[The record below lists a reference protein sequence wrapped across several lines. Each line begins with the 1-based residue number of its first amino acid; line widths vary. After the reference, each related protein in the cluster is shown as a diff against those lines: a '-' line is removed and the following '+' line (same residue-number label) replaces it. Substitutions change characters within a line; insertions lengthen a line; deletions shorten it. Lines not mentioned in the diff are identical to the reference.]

1 MAKVNNSKYEIT
13 SLQLMGFMVSGEI
26 GIGILTLPSILA
38 QKVGHDGW
46 ISVIGAGVI
55 CLFEGLI
62 ITYLLKAYSNKT
74 IFEINNIIYG
84 KILGTILNLAFILY
98 LLFITG
104 ITLRVFE
111 EAVNVIILKLTP
123 PIVITFLVLLSTIYG
138 IQKGLKVISR
148 FAVLL
153 LFSYF
158 ILIVTLL
165 LVVKYVRYTY
175 LLPVGKAG
183 LMPIIQGIR
192 LSLYSFLG
200 FELIAIIYPNIKD
213 KANAP
218 KYMVATLI
226 FSTIYYALSVIVSIM
241 VFGETKLSMLVFP
254 IYNMEQCIEAP
265 VIERLDTLYILFW
278 FPTMAASVRAYLFS
292 VYYSI
297 SMQFKAKKSNPLLF
311 IVIAVEIII
320 SRIPKNFESTY
331 AYAEQAGN
339 IGMIIIFTII
349 ITFFISIFRKKVKT

>member
-1 MAKVNNSKYEIT
+1 MNNPRHEIT
-13 SLQLMGFMVSGEI
+13 SVQLMGFIVSAQI

-46 ISVIGAGVI
+46 ISVIGAGGI
-55 CLFEGLI
+55 CLVEGLF
-62 ITYLLKAYSNKT
+62 ITYLLKGYSNKS

-84 KILGTILNLAFILY
+84 KILGAILNLGFILY

-111 EAVNVIILKLTP
+111 EAVNIIILKLTP
-123 PIVITFLVLLSTIYG
+123 PIVITLLILLSTIYG
-138 IQKGLKVISR
+138 ISKGLKVICR
-148 FAVLL
+148 FAVML

-158 ILIVTLL
+158 ILIITLL
-165 LVVKYVRYTY
+165 LVLKYTRYTY

-183 LMPIIQGIR
+183 FMPIIQGIKM
-192 LSLYSFLG
+192 SSYSFLG
-200 FELIAIIYPNIKD
+200 FELIAFIYPNIKD

-218 KYMVATLI
+218 KYMVISLI
-226 FSTIYYALSVIVSIM
+226 FTTIYYAVSVIVSIM

-254 IYNMEQCIEAP
+254 VYNMEQAIEVP

-278 FPTMAASVRAYLFS
+278 FPTMASTVRAYLFS
-292 VYYSI
+292 SYYSI
-297 SMQFKAKKSNPLLF
+297 SMLFKVKKRNPLLF
-311 IVIAVEIII
+311 IVVVVEIII

-331 AYAEQAGN
+331 AYTEYSGS
-339 IGMIIIFTII
+339 IGMIVVFIIV
-349 ITFFISIFRKKVKT
+349 ITFFISIFRKKVKI